1 MEFRLHRHYL
11 EKKGGSMR
19 ILLISDNSLLKEK
32 LLAYQNQSRVE
43 VGFANSEIESIPI
56 LENYE
61 FEMIFIEIKSYT
73 DIDMIRNIEKNY
85 DKSKVYLIINR
96 KMKKINKI
104 LRENDYNIID
114 QSFNQGRLS
123 SVIN

>member
-1 MEFRLHRHYL
+1 M
-11 EKKGGSMR
+11 
-19 ILLISDNSLLKEK
+19 LKEK